1 MVKYF
6 SENMKIEPGMVA
18 HICILRIPLWRQRQE
33 DFKFK
38 ASLDHTVKCCVKE
51 NDKCIKS
58 NNFLPGV
65 LLYLLSRQQWGLSI
79 SVTRKNMLA

>member
-6 SENMKIEPGMVA
+6 SENMQIEPGMVA
-18 HICILRIPLWRQRQE
+18 HIRISLWRQRQE
-33 DFKFK
+33 DLKFK

-58 NNFLPGV
+58 SYFLSRV
-65 LLYLLSRQQWGLSI
+65 LLYLLSQQQRGLSI
-79 SVTRKNMLA
+79 SITRKNMLA